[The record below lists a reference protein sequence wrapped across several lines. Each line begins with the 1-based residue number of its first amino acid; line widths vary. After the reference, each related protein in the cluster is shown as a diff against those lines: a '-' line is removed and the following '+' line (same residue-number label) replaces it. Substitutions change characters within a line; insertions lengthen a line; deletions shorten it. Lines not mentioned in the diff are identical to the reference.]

1 MIEGIIDLI
10 IIQPPTQGYKKS
22 MNYTVPRPL
31 CTILTQSPTKQLLNS
46 RTNLTLGQ
54 EQIRKLGTQ

>member
-1 MIEGIIDLI
+1 MIKGIIDLI
-10 IIQPPTQGYKKS
+10 IFQPPTQGYKKS

-46 RTNLTLGQ
+46 RTNLTLV
-54 EQIRKLGTQ
+54 RNKLGTTKE